1 MGIVNA
7 LWKSLNKVDNTAD
20 KDKSVAQAAI
30 PEGFVK
36 RDTDAKWGNQDGTLI
51 TDWQSANLGDI
62 QFRENNSQLNVLID
76 GIFYQNEGANP
87 VLDSENFAS
96 YAATKDHTHDY
107 IPLSGTKSLTGDIV
121 PTTWC
126 TINLGSIDYPFSA
139 IHCWQGV
146 FVDPTKGGGDTS
158 YIQIIGTPM
167 ENKKCGIVFGLGN
180 KQKRVLLTPPS
191 QVDLSDNPEVI
202 LPNASGTIA
211 RLEDIN
217 KKITDWNTVTG
228 SGFYYSSAGAS
239 NAPVSDAAITG
250 NVSATGSMIVQ
261 TVYPESTDSME
272 LVSYARK
279 GIYNSGTIT
288 WSKWIKDSTIL
299 KTIIIKGYDG
309 STYTNLFNKLIPS
322 TVTSIIFTDI
332 KMPSDATIIDVDED
346 GDGGVVAWLDTN
358 DNTKM
363 YASTQY
369 KGVKVEANQ
378 DSRKMFNNC
387 TNLTSIDVSS
397 FNTSNVTNMSSMFD
411 NCSKLTFLNIS
422 NFDTSNV
429 TNMNSMFNG
438 CSKLTSLDLSNF
450 DTSKVTTMSSMFY
463 NCSSLTSLDV
473 SNFDTS
479 KVTTMNA
486 MFYICTSLTSI
497 DVSNFNT
504 NNVTN
509 MSSMFDNCSSLTSI
523 DVSNF
528 NTSKVTT
535 MSSMFS
541 NCASLTSLDLSSFDT
556 SKVTNMNNMLYNC
569 SKLTTIIVG
578 DKFKWVNILDKL
590 RLTGTWKDETGTQ
603 YTSDDTFPSN
613 VAHTYTKV
621 S

>member
-20 KDKSVAQAAI
+20 KDKSVNYANSSGC
-30 PEGFVK
+30 PEGFSK
-36 RDTDAKWGNQDGTLI
+36 RDMYAKWGNQDGTLI
-51 TDWQSANLGDI
+51 TDWKTANLGDI
-62 QFRENNSQLNVLID
+62 QFRENGSQLNVLID
-76 GIFYQNEGANP
+76 GIFYQHEGANP

-96 YAATKDHTHDY
+96 YAAAKDHTHDY

-191 QVDLSDNPEVI
+191 QVDLSDNPEVT

-228 SGFYYSSAGAS
+228 SGFYYSSADAS
-239 NAPVSDAAITG
+239 NAPVSDAGITG
-250 NVSATGSMIVQ
+250 NVYATGNMIVQ
-261 TVYPESTDSME
+261 TVYPESNDDTE
-272 LVSYARK
+272 LISYTRK
-279 GIYNSGTIT
+279 GIKSDNNIL

-299 KTIIIKGYDG
+299 KTYIIKGQGTDI
-309 STYTNLFNKLIPS
+309 SKANPFTELIPS
-322 TVTSIIFTDI
+322 TVTSIYFTDI
-332 KMPSDATIIDVDED
+332 SMPSNATLIDVDED
-346 GDGGVVAWLDTN
+346 GDGGVVAWLDTS

-363 YASTQY
+363 YVSTQ
-369 KGVKVEANQ
+369 KSGIKVEGNQ
-378 DSRKMFNNC
+378 
-387 TNLTSIDVSS
+387 
-397 FNTSNVTNMSSMFD
+397 
-411 NCSKLTFLNIS
+411 
-422 NFDTSNV
+422 
-429 TNMNSMFNG
+429 NSLGMFNG

-450 DTSKVTTMSSMFY
+450 DTSNVTNMGSMFYECDNLVKLDLSNFDTSNVTKMGGIFY

-473 SNFDTS
+473 SNFNTS
-479 KVTTMNA
+479 KVTNISQIFA
-486 MFYICTSLTSI
+486 LCKKLISI
-497 DVSNFNT
+497 DVSNFDTSNMAYIDMAFLYCT
-504 NNVTN
+504 N
-509 MSSMFDNCSSLTSI
+509 LI
-523 DVSNF
+523 
-528 NTSKVTT
+528 K
-535 MSSMFS
+535 
-541 NCASLTSLDLSSFDT
+541 LDLSNWDT
-556 SKVTNMNNMLYNC
+556 SKVIYMGDMFKECT
-569 SKLTTIIVG
+569 SLTTIKVG
-578 DKFKWVNILDKL
+578 NKFKWICTLSEL
-590 RLTGTWKDETGTQ
+590 GLSGTWQDETGTQ
-603 YTSDDTFPSN
+603 YTSSSAFPSN
-613 VAHTYTKV
+613 VAHTYTKI